1 MIEGKYVQT
10 LTEILVSAIFSND
23 ISEKWFSYCLK
34 NEHKLVYLLPRVLN
48 LKIHDWG
55 FFERLQNHLILAH

>member
-1 MIEGKYVQT
+1 MQT

-34 NEHKLVYLLPRVLN
+34 NEHKPVYLLPRVLN